1 MKEKLLIIDG
11 HNLLFQM
18 FYGMPNKIYNKNN
31 IPVHGVIGFVGA
43 LLKIVKFNNPNYI
56 VILFDKEQE
65 IQRQSVNKEYKGNR
79 IDYSKV
85 PFDENP
91 FSQLENIYK
100 VLDGLNIKHTEVQ
113 TVETDDIIASYCFR
127 YMEEYDIVISS
138 FDTDFYSLI
147 NDSVKVFRYRGKNS
161 QIIDAQ
167 FVKCKF
173 NIESKYFAD
182 YKALIGDAS
191 DNIKGVSGIGPK
203 TAAFLINKYGDIENI
218 IFHIDELKNANL
230 RKKIVENV
238 ELLRENITLI
248 KYINEYVLPFNI
260 DELKINFSK
269 DEKTMDLLK
278 KTGIMWFFIE
288 QSNKLKLIIDDN
300 NIND

>member
-18 FYGMPNKIYNKNN
+18 FYGMPNKIYNQHNVS
-31 IPVHGVIGFVGA
+31 IHGVIGFVGA

-65 IQRQSVNKEYKGNR
+65 MQRQSINKEYKGNR
-79 IDYSKV
+79 IDYNNV

-100 VLDGLNIKHTEVQ
+100 ILDELNIKHTEVEE
-113 TVETDDIIASYCFR
+113 VETDDIIASYCFR
-127 YMEEYDIVISS
+127 YMNEYDIVISS

-147 NDSVKVFRYRGKNS
+147 NDRVKVFRYRGKNS
-161 QIIDAQ
+161 QIIDAE
-167 FVKCKF
+167 FVKRKF
-173 NIESKYFAD
+173 NIEPKYFAD

-191 DNIKGVSGIGPK
+191 DNIKGVNGIGPK
-203 TAAFLINKYGDIENI
+203 TAAFLINNYGNIENI
-218 IFHIDELKNANL
+218 ILHVDDIENVNL
-230 RKKIVENV
+230 RKKIVENI

-248 KYINEYVLPFNI
+248 KYINEHVLPFDI
-260 DELKINFSK
+260 DELKMNFS
-269 DEKTMDLLK
+269 EEQKTMDLLK
-278 KTGIMWFFIE
+278 KTGI
-288 QSNKLKLIIDDN
+288 K
-300 NIND
+300 

>member
-18 FYGMPNKIYNKNN
+18 FYGMPNKIYNQHNVS
-31 IPVHGVIGFVGA
+31 IHGVIGFVGA

-65 IQRQSVNKEYKGNR
+65 IQRQSINKEYKGNR
-79 IDYSKV
+79 IDYNNV

-100 VLDGLNIKHTEVQ
+100 ILDELNIKHTEVEE
-113 TVETDDIIASYCFR
+113 VETDDIIASYCFR
-127 YMEEYDIVISS
+127 YMNEYNIVISS
-138 FDTDFYSLI
+138 FDTDFYCLV

-161 QIIDAQ
+161 QIIDGE
-167 FVKCKF
+167 FVKSKF
-173 NIESKYFAD
+173 NIEPKYFAD

-191 DNIKGVSGIGPK
+191 DNIKGVNGIGPK
-203 TAAFLINKYGDIENI
+203 TATFLINNYGNIENI
-218 IFHIDELKNANL
+218 ILHVDDIENVNL
-230 RKKIVENV
+230 RKKIVENI

-248 KYINEYVLPFNI
+248 KYINEHVLPFDI
-260 DELKINFSK
+260 DELKMNFS
-269 DEKTMDLLK
+269 EEQKTMDLLK
-278 KTGIMWFFIE
+278 KTGI
-288 QSNKLKLIIDDN
+288 K
-300 NIND
+300 

>member
-18 FYGMPNKIYNKNN
+18 FYGMPNKIYNEHNVP
-31 IPVHGVIGFVGA
+31 IHGVIGFVGA

-65 IQRQSVNKEYKGNR
+65 IQRQSINKEYKGNR
-79 IDYSKV
+79 INYSNI

-100 VLDGLNIKHTEVQ
+100 VLDELNIKHTEVEE
-113 TVETDDIIASYCFR
+113 VETDDIIASYCFT
-127 YMEEYDIVISS
+127 YMNEYDIVISS

-161 QIIDAQ
+161 QIIDAE

-173 NIESKYFAD
+173 NIEPKYFTD
-182 YKALIGDAS
+182 YKALIGDVS
-191 DNIKGVSGIGPK
+191 DNIKGVNGIGPK
-203 TAAFLINKYGDIENI
+203 TAAFLINNYGNIENIILHADDIENI
-218 IFHIDELKNANL
+218 NL
-230 RKKIVENV
+230 RKKIVDNI

-248 KYINEYVLPFNI
+248 KYINEYVLPFDI
-260 DELKINFSK
+260 DELRINFSE

-278 KTGIMWFFIE
+278 KTGI
-288 QSNKLKLIIDDN
+288 K
-300 NIND
+300 